1 MAVTVENQGGTYYV
15 NNKPDNV
22 PAGNLGGAGTHLKC
36 DNKEQAEAIK
46 EQLEGVN
53 KAAIQEGT
61 PQVGQG
67 AALNTAAYI
76 FKINNKKS

>member
-1 MAVTVENQGGTYYV
+1 MTVSVENQGGTYYV

-22 PAGNLGGAGTHLKC
+22 PAGNLGGAGTHQKC
-36 DNKEQAEAIK
+36 DNKEQAEEIK
-46 EQLEGVN
+46 KELEIIN

-67 AALNTAAYI
+67 AALNTAA
-76 FKINNKKS
+76 